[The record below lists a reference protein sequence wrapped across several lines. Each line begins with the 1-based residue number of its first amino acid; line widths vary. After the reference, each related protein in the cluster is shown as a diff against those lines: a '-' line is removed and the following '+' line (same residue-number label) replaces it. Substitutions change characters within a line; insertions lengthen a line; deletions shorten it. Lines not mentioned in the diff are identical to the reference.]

1 MLLSPWHKLP
11 PQMRNEVVK
20 PYYDILSTKKVQLL
34 AKRLFDLV
42 VASLMLV
49 GLSPLFAVITI
60 AIKLDS
66 KGPVFFRQTR
76 VTANCK
82 LFKIFKFRT
91 MCENAEQLGTQV
103 TTHNDMRVTRVGTF
117 LRKYRL
123 DEIPQLLNII
133 TGDMSY
139 VGTRPE
145 VTKYVEHYTPEMYAT
160 LLLPAGVT
168 SKCSIEYKDEEK
180 LLANSDNADDT
191 YINEVLPQKMKINLE
206 AIRNFNLL
214 NEFFTTVNTVLA
226 VTGFSKMLPNERW
239 ATITKNLPKSFT
251 LGEVALTKSKTEG
264 AAMQSIAVKG
274 ADCVAVGGSEI
285 FNSSLRLGVHHA

>member
-11 PQMRNEVVK
+11 VQMRNSAVK
-20 PYYDILSTKKVQLL
+20 PYYDILSTKKIQLL
-34 AKRLFDLV
+34 AKRLFDFF

-49 GLSPLFAVITI
+49 VLSPLFLLI
-60 AIKLDS
+60 AILIKLDS

-76 VTANCK
+76 VTANYK

-103 TTHNDMRVTRVGTF
+103 TTQNDMRVTRVGAF

-123 DEIPQLLNII
+123 DEIPQLINII

-168 SKCSIEYKDEEK
+168 SKCSIEYKDEER
-180 LLANSDNADDT
+180 LLSNTSNADET
-191 YINEVLPQKMKINLE
+191 YINQVLPQKMKINLE
-206 AIRNFNLL
+206 AIRDFNLF
-214 NEFFTTVNTVLA
+214 NELLTTINTVLA
-226 VTGFSKMLPNERW
+226 VLGLYKEKRAQSVEHR
-239 ATITKNLPKSFT
+239 NLLRANNCFG
-251 LGEVALTKSKTEG
+251 LNHH
-264 AAMQSIAVKG
+264 
-274 ADCVAVGGSEI
+274 CGSV
-285 FNSSLRLGVHHA
+285 SA

>member
-11 PQMRNEVVK
+11 PQMRNEFVK
-20 PYYDILSTKKVQLL
+20 PYYDILVTKKIQLL
-34 AKRLFDLV
+34 SKRLFDVV

-49 GLSPLFAVITI
+49 VMFPLFALIAI

-103 TTHNDMRVTRVGTF
+103 TTHNDIRVTRVGSF

-123 DEIPQLLNII
+123 DEIPQLINII

-180 LLANSDNADDT
+180 LLSNSSNADET

-206 AIRNFNLL
+206 AIRRFNIFY
-214 NEFFTTVNTVLA
+214 EFLVTVNTLLA
-226 VTGFSKMLPNERW
+226 VIGFGKRENRDKRQEIRGL
-239 ATITKNLPKSFT
+239 
-251 LGEVALTKSKTEG
+251 
-264 AAMQSIAVKG
+264 SIANESLCQTRHCEPSFDGVAIHTPFVKG
-274 ADCVAVGGSEI
+274 GCQA
-285 FNSSLRLGVHHA
+285 

>member
-1 MLLSPWHKLP
+1 MLLCPWDKLP
-11 PQMRNEVVK
+11 SNMRNKAVK

-34 AKRLFDLV
+34 AKRLFDFL

-49 GLSPLFAVITI
+49 VLSPLFLIIAI

-76 VTANCK
+76 VTTNGR

-91 MCENAEQLGTQV
+91 MCENAESMGTQV
-103 TTHNDMRVTRVGTF
+103 TTNNDMRVTKIGAM
-117 LRKYRL
+117 LRRYRL
-123 DEIPQLLNII
+123 DEIPQLINII

-168 SKCSIEYKDEEK
+168 SLCSIEFKDEEK
-180 LLANSDNADDT
+180 LLSASSNPDET
-191 YINEVLPQKMKINLE
+191 YVSEILPHKMNINLYE
-206 AIRNFNLL
+206 VRTFNLVRQFL
-214 NEFFTTVNTVLA
+214 TCINTVLA
-226 VTGFSKMLPNERW
+226 VTGLR
-239 ATITKNLPKSFT
+239 I
-251 LGEVALTKSKTEG
+251 
-264 AAMQSIAVKG
+264 VKVRG
-274 ADCVAVGGSEI
+274 
-285 FNSSLRLGVHHA
+285 LRHSP

>member
-1 MLLSPWHKLP
+1 MLLCPLHKLP
-11 PQMRNEVVK
+11 AQMRNSAVK
-20 PYYDILSTKKVQLL
+20 PYYDILSTKKMQLL
-34 AKRLFDLV
+34 AKRLFDFF

-49 GLSPLFAVITI
+49 VLSPLFLVIAI
-60 AIKLDS
+60 LIKLDS

-103 TTHNDMRVTRVGTF
+103 TTHNDMRVTRVGAF

-133 TGDMSY
+133 TGEMSY

-180 LLANSDNADDT
+180 LLANSSNADET
-191 YINEVLPQKMKINLE
+191 YINQVLPQKMKINLD
-206 AIRNFNLL
+206 AIKNFNLFS
-214 NEFFTTVNTVLA
+214 EFLTTVNTVLA
-226 VTGFSKMLPNERW
+226 VLGLYKDQRAQSVEHR
-239 ATITKNLPKSFT
+239 NLLRANNCFG
-251 LGEVALTKSKTEG
+251 LNHH
-264 AAMQSIAVKG
+264 
-274 ADCVAVGGSEI
+274 CGSV
-285 FNSSLRLGVHHA
+285 SA

>member
-11 PQMRNEVVK
+11 PQMRNDTVK
-20 PYYDILSTKKVQLL
+20 PYYEILVTKKIQLL
-34 AKRLFDLV
+34 AKRLFDFF

-49 GLSPLFAVITI
+49 VLSPLLFVI
-60 AIKLDS
+60 AILIKLYS
-66 KGPVFFRQTR
+66 KGSVFFRQTR
-76 VTANCK
+76 VTANGR

-103 TTHNDMRVTRVGTF
+103 TSHNDIRVTKVGAF

-123 DEIPQLLNII
+123 DEIPQLINII
-133 TGDMSY
+133 IGDMSY

-180 LLANSDNADDT
+180 LLTNSSNADET

-206 AIRNFNLL
+206 AIKNFNLF
-214 NEFFTTVNTVLA
+214 NELLTTINTVLA
-226 VTGFSKMLPNERW
+226 VL
-239 ATITKNLPKSFT
+239 NLDKI
-251 LGEVALTKSKTEG
+251 LLKSKIGETGIQRQTEG
-264 AAMQSIAVKG
+264 AALKVSGDRKIINCPSA
-274 ADCVAVGGSEI
+274 
-285 FNSSLRLGVHHA
+285 GVCYA

>member
-11 PQMRNEVVK
+11 PQMRNSAVK
-20 PYYDILSTKKVQLL
+20 PYYDILATKKVQLL
-34 AKRLFDLV
+34 AKRLFDLI
-42 VASLMLV
+42 VASLMLLV
-49 GLSPLFAVITI
+49 LSPLFAVIAI

-66 KGPVFFRQTR
+66 KGSVFFRQTR
-76 VTANCK
+76 VTANCR

-91 MCENAEQLGTQV
+91 MCENAEQIGTQV
-103 TTHNDMRVTRVGTF
+103 TTHNDMRVTRVGAF

-123 DEIPQLLNII
+123 DEIPQLINII

-180 LLANSDNADDT
+180 LLANSQNADET
-191 YINEVLPQKMKINLE
+191 YINKVLPQKMNINLE
-206 AIRNFNLL
+206 AIKNFNLL
-214 NEFFTTVNTVLA
+214 NELLTTVNTVLA
-226 VTGFSKMLPNERW
+226 VLGIAKMRPQNFEKIAGGAVSQRL
-239 ATITKNLPKSFT
+239 
-251 LGEVALTKSKTEG
+251 TEG
-264 AAMQSIAVKG
+264 V
-274 ADCVAVGGSEI
+274 
-285 FNSSLRLGVHHA
+285 FNSSLKLGVNNA

>member
-1 MLLSPWHKLP
+1 MLLCPWHKLP
-11 PQMRNEVVK
+11 TQMRNDAVK
-20 PYYDILSTKKVQLL
+20 PYYDILSTKKIQLL
-34 AKRLFDLV
+34 AKRLFDLI
-42 VASLMLV
+42 VASLMLLV
-49 GLSPLFAVITI
+49 LSPLFAAIAI

-76 VTANCK
+76 VTANNK

-103 TTHNDMRVTRVGTF
+103 TTHNDIRVTRVGAF

-123 DEIPQLLNII
+123 DEIPQLINII

-145 VTKYVEHYTPEMYAT
+145 VIKYVEHYTPEMYAT

-168 SKCSIEYKDEEK
+168 SQCSIEYKDEEK
-180 LLANSDNADDT
+180 LLANSDNADET

-206 AIRNFNLL
+206 AIKNYNLI
-214 NEFFTTVNTVLA
+214 NELLTTVDTILA
-226 VTGFSKMLPNERW
+226 VTGFLKMLPNKWWESCHIVTEE
-239 ATITKNLPKSFT
+239 AELQSNAENEGICNYSLH
-251 LGEVALTKSKTEG
+251 LGA
-264 AAMQSIAVKG
+264 
-274 ADCVAVGGSEI
+274 
-285 FNSSLRLGVHHA
+285 RHA